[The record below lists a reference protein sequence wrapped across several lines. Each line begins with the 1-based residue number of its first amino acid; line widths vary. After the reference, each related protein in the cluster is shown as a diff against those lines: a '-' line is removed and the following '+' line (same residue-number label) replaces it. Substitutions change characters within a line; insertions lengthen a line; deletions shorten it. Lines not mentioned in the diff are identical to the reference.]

1 MWKMFLVSDAWKNAY
16 PGAAAGILAMRNV
29 ANPEHH
35 PALERSKEELESQL
49 RSRFANSSRAALAAL
64 APLPAYAAYFGR
76 FKKTYHVQL
85 QLESVAL
92 KGKPIPRVAAL
103 VEVMFMAELKNLL
116 LTAGHNLDALQLPVR
131 LDVSNGSEHYVMLN
145 GREQTLKPGDMLMAD
160 TQGVISS
167 VLYGPDDRTR
177 ITLDTRRFLCG
188 LCAAGHRGTDGAP
201 ALRTFRRTSCSSRRK
216 LRWSY
221 CKCMAPG
228 RVKRQSRGL
237 QPLDCFSQAEACT
250 PEQIHPEM
258 KIRKLHG
265 RVQITG
271 QT

>member
-1 MWKMFLVSDAWKNAY
+1 MFLVSDAWKNAY

-64 APLPAYAAYFGR
+64 APLPAYDAYFGR

-103 VEVMFMAELKNLL
+103 VEAMFMAELKNWL

-131 LDVSNGSEHYVMLN
+131 LDVSNGSEHYIMLN
-145 GREQTLKPGDMLMAD
+145 GREQTLKPGDMMMAD

-177 ITLDTRRFLCG
+177 ITLDTRSVFFAVYAPPGIGERTVHQHLQDIQANV
-188 LCAAGHRGTDGAP
+188 LLIAPEAEVELLQVVGAE
-201 ALRTFRRTSCSSRRK
+201 S
-216 LRWSY
+216 
-221 CKCMAPG
+221 G
-228 RVKRQSRGL
+228 
-237 QPLDCFSQAEACT
+237 
-250 PEQIHPEM
+250 
-258 KIRKLHG
+258 
-265 RVQITG
+265 
-271 QT
+271 